1 MGAPGSIHQD
11 LGVPLLQENR
21 QRVRDELGRRRRG
34 ERRVRLAAERLEKG
48 LGRTMDASEGLQ
60 NEGY

>member
-1 MGAPGSIHQD
+1 M
-11 LGVPLLQENR
+11 
-21 QRVRDELGRRRRG
+21 RDELGSRRRG

-48 LGRTMDASEGLQ
+48 LGRTVDASEGLQ